1 MGKQKA
7 AKRKTKEPVI
17 KQEQPGGYKKIMQD
31 DQESY
36 SRLRNNTDAIRAA
49 APRY

>member
-7 AKRKTKEPVI
+7 TKRNTKEPAI
-17 KQEQPGGYKKIMQD
+17 KQEQPGAFKKIIQD